1 MTLISLVSFHWYL
14 SLEDS
19 KLSIKSYLPHI
30 AISLTVAD
38 LRAKLQNMGTLPS
51 GPLFPISAL
60 SSNLHVFVQFP
71 EPLGISMLLLLFRLH
86 SYYLQED

>member
-1 MTLISLVSFHWYL
+1 MTLINLVSFHWFL
-14 SLEDS
+14 SPEDS

-30 AISLTVAD
+30 TISLIVAD

-71 EPLGISMLLLLFRLH
+71 EL
-86 SYYLQED
+86 